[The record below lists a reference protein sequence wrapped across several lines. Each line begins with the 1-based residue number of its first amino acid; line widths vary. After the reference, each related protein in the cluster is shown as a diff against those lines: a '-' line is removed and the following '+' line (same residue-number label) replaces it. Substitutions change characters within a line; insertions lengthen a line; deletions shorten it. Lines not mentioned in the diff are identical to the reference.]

1 MNMPTRKEFR
11 KIEGLVA
18 TFHDGASAESERKSC
33 NILIMKQVAKLMEEI
48 GLDKYIPKNMHL
60 KRYIKDL
67 FTNNFVEF
75 KNNCNHAYDIENMVK
90 FLKHYGVQFKQEK
103 SEYFTVFYI

>member
-1 MNMPTRKEFR
+1 MNRKEFR

-18 TFHDGASAESERKSC
+18 TFHDGASAQNELASC

-48 GLDKYIPKNMHL
+48 GLEKMKPKNMHL

-67 FTNNFVEF
+67 FTYSIVEF
-75 KNNCNHAYDIENMVK
+75 KNNCNHAYDIENMLK

-103 SEYFTVFYI
+103 NQYTTVFYL